1 MGMRVLVTG
10 NLGFIGSH
18 LVPRLIEQG
27 HEVFGLERYVTGRY
41 TQFARDVTTLYAD
54 ITDFHSTRQ
63 AVAESRPDILIHLAA
78 ISANS
83 YAYNHPHEVLN
94 TNYLGTVNLA
104 EACMREL
111 PSFQHFLYA
120 GSSEEYGSNP
130 NPPFTEESQVLPHS
144 PYAVA
149 KVASD
154 LYLRYLYRAYGFP
167 ATVLRNFNTYGRKDN
182 KHFAVEKVVTQAL
195 QGNEIHMGD
204 PTPVRDFMY
213 VDDHVDAYLTVMAQ
227 REKALGEV
235 FNFCTGIPTTIARLM
250 GLVVELTGFEGKMF
264 WKTIP
269 TRPLDIKVLVG
280 NATKAQTTLGWKA
293 KYELSE
299 GLKRTIEF
307 WRNK

>member
-1 MGMRVLVTG
+1 MVRILVTG
-10 NLGFIGSH
+10 AGGFIGTH
-18 LVPRLIEQG
+18 LVPKLVEQG
-27 HEVFGLERYVTGRY
+27 YDVFALERYVTGRY
-41 TQFARDVTTLYAD
+41 TQFARDIITLYAD

-63 AVAESRPDILIHLAA
+63 AVAESRPDVLIHLAA

-154 LYLRYLYRAYGFP
+154 LYLRYLHRAYGFP
-167 ATVLRNFNTYGRKDN
+167 ATVLRCFNTFGRKDN

-195 QGNEIHMGD
+195 QGKEIHMGD

-213 VDDHVDAYLTVMAQ
+213 VDDHVNAYLTVLAN
-227 REKALGEV
+227 RDKALGEV
-235 FNFCTGIPTTIARLM
+235 FNFCTGIPTTIGNM
-250 GLVVELTGFEGKMF
+250 VEKVIELTNYKGAPF

-269 TRPLDIKVLVG
+269 TRPLDIKILVG
-280 NATKAQTTLGWKA
+280 DPTKAQTILGWKA
-293 KYELSE
+293 KYSLEE
-299 GLKRTIEF
+299 GLRKTIEY
-307 WRNK
+307 WRNR